1 MEASVHRVG
10 GLLVNMAKGFESVKD
25 RGLCRE
31 KSQYG
36 SPRELRGE
44 GRLVRR
50 IAPVFV
56 HRILGSGYLWMC
68 M

>member
-10 GLLVNMAKGFESVKD
+10 GLLVNMAKGFDRVKD

-36 SPRELRGE
+36 SPRELCGE
-44 GRLVRR
+44 GRLARR
-50 IAPVFV
+50 TAPGFV
-56 HRILGSGYLWMC
+56 HRILGSG
-68 M
+68 